1 MNEWIKREKEGA
13 FLSANVA
20 LNFIADKQRK
30 RKCEENVS
38 DLQKQVLQADLC
50 RIKEETE
57 LIKLQKEKVSLEIK
71 KLKYEVSHYSVQT
84 ENEV

>member
-1 MNEWIKREKEGA
+1 MNKEREREEKEK
-13 FLSANVA
+13 LSLNDA

-71 KLKYEVSHYSVQT
+71 KLKYEVSLYSVQT